1 MPSIHRSALMP
12 YSARIMFEIVN
23 DVAAYPEF
31 LPWCADSRILA
42 QTDAS
47 MEASIL
53 MKKAGVNH
61 WFTTKNTIDKN
72 KSIKM
77 TLLNGPFKQ
86 LDGEWRFTEFE
97 PGTSKIELDLSFE
110 ISFGL
115 GATLIAPIFTQI
127 ANTLVDSFC
136 KRAQNL
142 Y

>member
-1 MPSIHRSALMP
+1 MP
-12 YSARIMFEIVN
+12 YSAQIMFEIVN
-23 DVAAYPEF
+23 NVAAYPEF
-31 LPWCADSRILA
+31 LPWCAETRILT
-42 QTDAS
+42 QSKSS

-53 MKKAGVNH
+53 MKKAGLNH

-72 KSIKM
+72 KSIKIA
-77 TLLNGPFKQ
+77 LLNGPFKQ
-86 LDGEWRFTEFE
+86 LDGEWKFIEFE
-97 PGTSKIELDLSFE
+97 PSASKIELDLSFE
-110 ISFGL
+110 FSHGL

>member
-1 MPSIHRSALMP
+1 MP
-12 YSARIMFEIVN
+12 YSAQIMFEIVN

-31 LPWCADSRILA
+31 LPWCADTRIQA

-61 WFTTKNTIDKN
+61 WFTTKNTIVKN

-86 LDGEWRFTEFE
+86 LDGEWKFIEFE
-97 PGTSKIELDLSFE
+97 PSASKIELDLSFE
-110 ISFGL
+110 FSLGL
-115 GATLIAPIFTQI
+115 GTTLIAPIFTQI
-127 ANTLVDSFC
+127 ANSLVDSFC

>member
-1 MPSIHRSALMP
+1 MP

-31 LPWCADSRILA
+31 LPWCAESRILT
-42 QTDAS
+42 QTESS

-77 TLLNGPFKQ
+77 TLINGPFKQ
-86 LDGEWRFTEFE
+86 LDGEWKFTEFE
-97 PGTSKIELDLSFE
+97 PGASKIELDLHFAFSH
-110 ISFGL
+110 GL

-142 Y
+142 YCQ

>member
-1 MPSIHRSALMP
+1 MP

-31 LPWCADSRILA
+31 LPWCADSRILS
-42 QTDAS
+42 QTESS

-72 KSIKM
+72 KCIKM
-77 TLLNGPFKQ
+77 ALLNGPFKR
-86 LDGEWRFTEFE
+86 LDGEWKFTEFE
-97 PGTSKIELDLSFE
+97 PGASKIELDLSFE
-110 ISFGL
+110 FSHGL

-127 ANTLVDSFC
+127 VNTLVDSFC

>member
-1 MPSIHRSALMP
+1 MP
-12 YSARIMFEIVN
+12 YPARIMFEIVN

-42 QTDAS
+42 QTESS

-61 WFTTKNTIDKN
+61 WFTTKNTFDKN

-77 TLLNGPFKQ
+77 ALLNGPFKR
-86 LDGEWRFTEFE
+86 LDGEWKFTEFE
-97 PGTSKIELDLSFE
+97 PGASKIELDLSFE
-110 ISFGL
+110 FSHGL

>member
-1 MPSIHRSALMP
+1 MP

-31 LPWCADSRILA
+31 LPWCADSRILT

-86 LDGEWRFTEFE
+86 LDGEWKFTEFE
-97 PGTSKIELDLSFE
+97 PDASKIELDLSFAF
-110 ISFGL
+110 SHGL

-142 Y
+142 YCQ

>member
-1 MPSIHRSALMP
+1 MP

-31 LPWCADSRILA
+31 LPWCADSGILT

-72 KSIKM
+72 KSIRM

-86 LDGEWRFTEFE
+86 LDGEWKFSEFE
-97 PGTSKIELDLSFE
+97 PGASKIELDLSFE
-110 ISFGL
+110 FSFGL